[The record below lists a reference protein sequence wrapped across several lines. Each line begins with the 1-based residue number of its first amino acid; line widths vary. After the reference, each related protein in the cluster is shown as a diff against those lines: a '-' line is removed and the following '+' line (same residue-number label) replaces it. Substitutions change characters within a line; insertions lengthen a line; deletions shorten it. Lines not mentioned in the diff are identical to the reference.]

1 MEDAHTQ
8 TDVVEEHH
16 RQNCFP
22 RACYDHAQ
30 LRVLSG
36 HSGRIAALQLNSG
49 RSTLTPVTLA
59 VETVLSLGVDLVVLI
74 LDSLPSLCRLVLSL
88 LSNLPLSS
96 VYV

>member
-1 MEDAHTQ
+1 VITNHVTTTPNILYISPASPPSPIQ
-8 TDVVEEHH
+8 
-16 RQNCFP
+16 P
-22 RACYDHAQ
+22 RLAIRY
-30 LRVLSG
+30 VPPY
-36 HSGRIAALQLNSG
+36 AA
-49 RSTLTPVTLA
+49 PA